1 MGNGP
6 NLWWVY
12 DSNDRSFSALPP
24 GPMLVPA
31 LFFMAL
37 AVLFGNPKRRT
48 FKDNAGKL
56 ARTPEWQ
63 SNYARYQEL
72 VKMSVASNG
81 NLGLRDLAELEQLEK
96 YLSNPHGISL

>member
-31 LFFMAL
+31 LFIMAL
-37 AVLFGNPKRRT
+37 AVLFGSPRRRT
-48 FKDNAGKL
+48 FKHNAGRL
-56 ARTPEWQ
+56 AETPEWQ
-63 SNYARYQEL
+63 SKHARYQEL

-81 NLGLRDLAELEQLEK
+81 NLPLKDLTELEQLER
-96 YLSNPHGISL
+96 YLCNPHGIRL

>member
-12 DSNDRSFSALPP
+12 DSDNRSFSALPP

-31 LFFMAL
+31 LFIMAL
-37 AVLFGNPKRRT
+37 AVLFGGPKRHT

-63 SNYARYQEL
+63 SRYARYQQL
-72 VKMSVASNG
+72 VEMFVASNG
-81 NLGLRDLAELEQLEK
+81 NLELKDLAELEQLER
-96 YLSNPHGISL
+96 YLCNPHGIRL